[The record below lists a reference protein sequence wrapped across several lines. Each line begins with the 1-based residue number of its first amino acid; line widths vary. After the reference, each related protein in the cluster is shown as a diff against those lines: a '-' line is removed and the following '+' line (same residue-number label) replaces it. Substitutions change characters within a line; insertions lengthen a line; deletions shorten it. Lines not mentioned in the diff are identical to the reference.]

1 MQHKLFY
8 INEYTILDKT
18 IEVDILP
25 NKYIDELVEINY
37 NDFMDFMELHG
48 HLEGLEEMSLTEID
62 LNTLVEVEQIIYQ
75 YIVSRVLNMDKV
87 INQTESL
94 LKHFGEIFKPFQS

>member
-8 INEYTILDKT
+8 INEYIIGDRT

-25 NKYIDELVEINY
+25 NKYVDEQVIIDY
-37 NDFMDFMELHG
+37 CDFMDFMELHG
-48 HLEGLEEMSLTEID
+48 HLEGLPEMGLID
-62 LNTLVEVEQIIYQ
+62 IDYNTLVEVEPIIYQ

-94 LKHFGEIFKPFQS
+94 LKQFGEMFKPFQ